1 MMGKIV
7 MIVPY
12 LGKWPLWF
20 DAYLLS
26 VAANP
31 TIHWLC
37 PTDCEIPKKH
47 PANITFLP
55 TTLALLNQRVNKIV
69 QAEVPL
75 NPRKFCDLKPAYAEI
90 FAENIEE
97 YDFWGICDMDIVW
110 GDIRKFTT
118 PQILDEYDIISSRNQ
133 NISGHFTLFRNNPKI
148 NALYKQLPNYKALFE
163 VPKLQR
169 MDEEALTEYLWNKI
183 ENDPTYNIRIKWD
196 TILCNQENGR
206 DSHQEYHLDKWLWKE
221 GKMLELKNG
230 KPINEVMYL
239 HFINWKRTM
248 RYCEVKYSD
257 NPEQFFISYNG
268 MHYRPHNRLA
278 QGWNGFTN
286 LFDGFYIREDR
297 RIRLHKLKSIRKRFI
312 RKTIKVLGWKR

>member
-1 MMGKIV
+1 
-7 MIVPY
+7 MISIILIIPY
-12 LGKWPLWF
+12 FGKWPLWF

-31 TIHWLC
+31 TICWLC

-90 FAENIEE
+90 FVENIEE

-163 VPKLQR
+163 VPEFR
-169 MDEEALTEYLWNKI
+169 WTDEVVMSQYLK
-183 ENDPTYNIRIKWD
+183 ENGNGKSLGIHVYWP

-206 DSHQEYHLDKWLWKE
+206 DSHQEYYLDRWLWQD
-221 GKMLELKNG
+221 GKMLNTKTGE
-230 KPINEVMYL
+230 EVMYL

-248 RYCEVKYSD
+248 RSSEIKYTD
-257 NPEQFFISYNG
+257 NPKQFYISYNG
-268 MHYRPHNRLA
+268 MHYKRHSNFEQR
-278 QGWNGFTN
+278 WNGVTN
-286 LFDGFYIREDR
+286 LFNGYQRREYR
-297 RIRLHKLKSIRKRFI
+297 RIKKKKAASLIKRIKRKI
-312 RKTIKVLGWKR
+312 NIN